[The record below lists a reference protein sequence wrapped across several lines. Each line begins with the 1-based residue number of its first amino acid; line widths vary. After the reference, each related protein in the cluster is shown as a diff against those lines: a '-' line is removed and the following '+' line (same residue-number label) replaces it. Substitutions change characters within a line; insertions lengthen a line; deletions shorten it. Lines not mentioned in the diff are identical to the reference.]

1 MIVLTG
7 ATGLVGRLLVA
18 ELKGHEVRVI
28 TRSPRDASFP
38 AEVEVVEGDPQRP
51 ETLENALRGA
61 DALFLHSRAVGDAA
75 YDVVALARDHG
86 VRRVV
91 ALAAANVDDRPDAQP
106 SRFRGDRNKE
116 VDDAAAGSGL
126 EWVSLRPS
134 SFALNAL
141 TAWGGQIRA
150 GDDVRY
156 VYADFEESPLHERD
170 LVEVLAEA
178 LLGDDLLGR
187 RIDLTGPESLSHK
200 EMVQQIGTALGRP
213 LHFHE
218 IPAPI
223 AAKGMLA
230 NGLPEPFVTAMMA
243 RYAAHLVRPQFPPT
257 PDVEKILGRPAR
269 TFAEWAADHAADF
282 GARQ

>member
-18 ELKGHEVRVI
+18 ELEDHEVRVV
-28 TRSPRDASFP
+28 TRSPGEAGFP
-38 AEVEVVEGDPQRP
+38 AGVEVVEADPRRP
-51 ETLENALRGA
+51 ESLRDALRGA

-75 YDVVALARDHG
+75 YDVVALARELDVG
-86 VRRVV
+86 RVV

-116 VDDAAAGSGL
+116 VDDAAATSGL

-170 LVEVLAEA
+170 LVEVLATA
-178 LLGDDLLGR
+178 LVDDDLLGR
-187 RIDLTGPESLSHK
+187 RIDLTGPESLSHR

-213 LHFHE
+213 LRFHE
-218 IPAPI
+218 IPGPS
-223 AAKGMLA
+223 AAQGMLA

-243 RYAAHLVRPQFPPT
+243 RYAAHLARPQFPPT

-269 TFAEWAADHAADF
+269 TFAEWAADHAAEF
-282 GARQ
+282 AARQ

>member
-1 MIVLTG
+1 
-7 ATGLVGRLLVA
+7 
-18 ELKGHEVRVI
+18 
-28 TRSPRDASFP
+28 
-38 AEVEVVEGDPQRP
+38 
-51 ETLENALRGA
+51 
-61 DALFLHSRAVGDAA
+61 
-75 YDVVALARDHG
+75 
-86 VRRVV
+86 
-91 ALAAANVDDRPDAQP
+91 VDDRPDAQP

-116 VDDAAAGSGL
+116 VDDAAATSGL

-170 LVEVLAEA
+170 LVEVLAKA
-178 LLGDDLLGR
+178 LLDDDLLGR
-187 RIDLTGPESLSHK
+187 RIDLTGPESLSHG
-200 EMVQQIGTALGRP
+200 EMVRQIGAAIGRP
-213 LHFHE
+213 LRFQE
-218 IPAPI
+218 IPAPV

-257 PDVEKILGRPAR
+257 PEVEKILGRPAR
-269 TFAEWAADHAADF
+269 TFAEWAGDHAAEF
-282 GARQ
+282 GAPR